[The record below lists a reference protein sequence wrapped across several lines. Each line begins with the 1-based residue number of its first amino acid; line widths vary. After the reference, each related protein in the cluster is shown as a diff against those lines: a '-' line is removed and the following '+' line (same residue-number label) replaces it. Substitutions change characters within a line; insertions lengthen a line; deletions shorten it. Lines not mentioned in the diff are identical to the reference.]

1 MNLGLARTYFHQLR
15 VPDAVRY
22 LALKVLQRTLDP
34 WASNSY
40 SQTGEDRIV
49 AALLGEAPG
58 FYVDVGCNHPVKY
71 SNTFELYKR
80 GWRGINVDAN
90 EQLVDLCRR
99 IRPRDVSVCAAIS
112 DTARDVAFT
121 EFSDPMVS
129 SLSEQHVT
137 RWRKERDVVRERR
150 VATRTLH
157 DVLATCDAPRRFDLL
172 SIDVEGHDFEVLSSV
187 DLDVYR
193 PKLIV
198 IEIHDF
204 PLREPHRSKTWSHLT
219 ANGYELIGYAV
230 MNGYFRDVR
239 T

>member
-1 MNLGLARTYFHQLR
+1 MNLGPARTYFRQLR
-15 VPDAVRY
+15 ARDAVRY
-22 LALKVLQRTLDP
+22 LALKALQRALDP

-49 AALLGEAPG
+49 ATLFGNAPG

-80 GWRGINVDAN
+80 GWHGINIDAN

-99 IRPRDVSVCAAIS
+99 MRPRDVSVCATIS
-112 DTARDVAFT
+112 DSAREAVFT
-121 EFSDPMVS
+121 EFADSMVS
-129 SLSEQHVT
+129 SLSAEHVE
-137 RWRKERDVVRERR
+137 RWRTARTVVRERR
-150 VATRTLH
+150 VATRTLD
-157 DVLATCDAPRRFDLL
+157 DVLAASGAPRRFDLL
-172 SIDVEGHDFEVLSSV
+172 SIDVEGHDFEVLSSL

-204 PLREPHRSKTWSHLT
+204 PLREPQRSKTWSHLT
-219 ANGYELIGYAV
+219 ANGYDLIGYAV
-230 MNGYFRDVR
+230 MNGYFKDAR